1 MHSVLAL
8 AALMAS
14 AAIANPLNHAQFH
27 EKRQD
32 VVDVVVTDV
41 VYATAVVTAV
51 VTATAGAQDV
61 VDSASSAAS
70 VASVKVYSNNWGW
83 HSFTWFPR
91 PTSAASTSTSDA
103 PAPVSSSSTPV
114 VVSSTPV
121 ATSTVVVSSP
131 TSTYVAPTT
140 SAAPVTS
147 AAPTTPSTT
156 LVSSTV
162 ASSTPTGGLTSYSD
176 IALYHHNIHRSNH
189 SAPAA
194 TWNAT
199 LVQAAQDWA
208 QACNYSHNT
217 QVGGGGYGQ
226 NIAAGVQADNVSAII
241 TDLFYN
247 GEVNWYAG
255 QYGLDNPSFTNFEHW
270 G

>member
-1 MHSVLAL
+1 MHFVLAL
-8 AALMAS
+8 TALMAS

-51 VTATAGAQDV
+51 VTATAGSEDV
-61 VDSASSAAS
+61 VDAASSAAS

-91 PTSAASTSTSDA
+91 PTSAASTSTTDA
-103 PAPVSSSSTPV
+103 PAPASTSSTPV
-114 VVSSTPV
+114 AVSSTPV
-121 ATSTVVVSSP
+121 ATSSVVVSSP
-131 TSTYVAPTT
+131 TSTYIAPTT
-140 SAAPVTS
+140 TAAPVTS
-147 AAPTTPSTT
+147 AAPTTPSSTPA
-156 LVSSTV
+156 SSTV

-194 TWNAT
+194 TWNT
-199 LVQAAQDWA
+199 SLVQAAQDWA

>member
-8 AALMAS
+8 TALMAS

-51 VTATAGAQDV
+51 VTATAGSEDV
-61 VDSASSAAS
+61 VDAASSAAS
-70 VASVKVYSNNWGW
+70 VASVKVYSNNWR
-83 HSFTWFPR
+83 SLTWYPR
-91 PTSAASTSTSDA
+91 PSSAASTSTSDA
-103 PAPVSSSSTPV
+103 PAPASSSTTPV
-114 VVSSTPV
+114 AVSSTPI

-140 SAAPVTS
+140 TDAPVTS
-147 AAPTTPSTT
+147 AAPTTAASTPI
-156 LVSSTV
+156 SSTV
-162 ASSTPTGGLTSYSD
+162 ASTTATGGLTSYSD

-194 TWNAT
+194 TWNLT

-255 QYGLDNPSFTNFEHW
+255 QYGLANPSFTNFEHW